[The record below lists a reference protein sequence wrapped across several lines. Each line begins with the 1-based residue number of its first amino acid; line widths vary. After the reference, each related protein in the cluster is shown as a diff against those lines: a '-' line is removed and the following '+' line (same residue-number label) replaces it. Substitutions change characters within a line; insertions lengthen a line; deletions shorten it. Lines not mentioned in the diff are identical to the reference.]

1 MAFGEDMKT
10 RIICTVWYD
19 TVCLY
24 DMYIFM
30 YTYIYIIV
38 NRFIQIH
45 YSAFFLSL
53 GSVRE
58 DRSFIVFDVYPA
70 TLILRKG
77 AATQNFSMEVHH
89 FESTDPAVGPAFFR
103 RWIAERHRLPGR
115 AI

>member
-1 MAFGEDMKT
+1 M
-10 RIICTVWYD
+10 I
-19 TVCLY
+19 LY
-24 DMYIFM
+24 VYMYIFM

-58 DRSFIVFDVYPA
+58 DRSFIVFDVDPA

-89 FESTDPAVGPAFFR
+89 FEHGLTVSTLY
-103 RWIAERHRLPGR
+103 IHY
-115 AI
+115 I

>member
-1 MAFGEDMKT
+1 MILYVYM
-10 RIICTVWYD
+10 ICIYLCVH
-19 TVCLY
+19 
-24 DMYIFM
+24 
-30 YTYIYIIV
+30 IYIIV